1 MFKKGFT
8 LIELLVVIAIIAIL
22 AAILFPVFAQAR
34 EKARGATC
42 LSNAKQLGTGL
53 QLYVDDYDETL
64 PRSYGWG
71 ANPQCHPMS
80 LAAVRDNVTVPNG
93 VGCLMDYVTNG
104 AWNKYATSASEAD
117 RLKNLP
123 GLFKCPS
130 DGAMRD
136 PASTWTCSYFYW
148 SPTTDINTGGEGCAL
163 AELDNSAGTVIIIER
178 GQEGLWA
185 NIANKG
191 HNGMTPAV
199 FADGHA
205 KTYKIQTPVERW
217 GFDINNCPWPVHPDT
232 IWPTK

>member
-1 MFKKGFT
+1 M
-8 LIELLVVIAIIAIL
+8 
-22 AAILFPVFAQAR
+22 R
-34 EKARGATC
+34 
-42 LSNAKQLGTGL
+42 
-53 QLYVDDYDETL
+53 
-64 PRSYGWG
+64 
-71 ANPQCHPMS
+71 NP
-80 LAAVRDNVTVPNG
+80 DNYW
-93 VGCLMDYVTNG
+93 L
-104 AWNKYATSASEAD
+104 
-117 RLKNLP
+117 
-123 GLFKCPS
+123 
-130 DGAMRD
+130 
-136 PASTWTCSYFYW
+136 CSYFYW